1 MLCLVSPCLASAQP
15 SVRLQVAGGGCARAQ
30 HVDDEPRA
38 HRRAEQRGLGQGVEE
53 GEHSR
58 KRDSSCLPSAGASS
72 DACLRRSPKVS
83 SQAPVPEQK
92 EVVEEEEVAVPLP
105 KADRPK
111 GMDGMNE
118 LERNTVRATRRVAG
132 LGKEVVRNVEDT
144 AAKAKKI
151 KAPKTPKVKVKVPSW
166 KRLSGDWRFWVGV
179 LAAASFGTSLIT
191 AISQSGAEDMI
202 I

>member
-1 MLCLVSPCLASAQP
+1 MMSRGPI
-15 SVRLQVAGGGCARAQ
+15 
-30 HVDDEPRA
+30 DEP
-38 HRRAEQRGLGQGVEE
+38 
-53 GEHSR
+53 
-58 KRDSSCLPSAGASS
+58 SSV
-72 DACLRRSPKVS
+72 DWDKEWKKVS

-151 KAPKTPKVKVKVPSW
+151 KVT
-166 KRLSGDWRFWVGV
+166 
-179 LAAASFGTSLIT
+179 
-191 AISQSGAEDMI
+191 
-202 I
+202 